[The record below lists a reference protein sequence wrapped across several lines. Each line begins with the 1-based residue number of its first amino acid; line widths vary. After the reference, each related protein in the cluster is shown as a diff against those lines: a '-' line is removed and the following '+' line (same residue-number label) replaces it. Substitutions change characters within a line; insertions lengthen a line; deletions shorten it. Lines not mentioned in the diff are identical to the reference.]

1 VTPTLT
7 QLAWPPDGRIPL
19 AWAVRSPR
27 CRTDLVARAWKHTRD
42 VSAMVYLLALTGR
55 NAEAARVTRVLRAYL
70 DADLPTRQVA
80 EHVRC
85 MGIAPPTLAEVLAA
99 RSREPRGDG

>member
-19 AWAVRSPR
+19 AWAVS
-27 CRTDLVARAWKHTRD
+27 RTDPVARAWKATRD

-55 NAEAARVTRVLRAYL
+55 NAEAARVTRVLRAYI

-85 MGIAPPTLAEVLAA
+85 MGIAPPTFAEVVAA
-99 RSREPRGDG
+99 RSRQPRGDG